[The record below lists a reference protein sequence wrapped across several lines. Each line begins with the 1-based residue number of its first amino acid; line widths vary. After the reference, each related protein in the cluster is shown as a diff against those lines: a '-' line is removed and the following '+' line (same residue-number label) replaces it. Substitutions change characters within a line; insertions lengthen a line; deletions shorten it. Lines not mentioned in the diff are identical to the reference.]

1 MNKEESD
8 ESQYYVKWE
17 THGRFV
23 TSVLCSLLE
32 HQSLVD
38 VVICCGTNTI
48 HVHKCVLAA
57 NSQYF
62 REQLER
68 NMGTEQIIMTGIDF
82 VIVRSLIEYMYCGI
96 TNISHKNLKYM
107 IAAANFFQIRGIQV
121 LVSDQPEI
129 GYEAGLINI
138 PPPVFLTKKPKYANS
153 CRALNTPSPPEN
165 YNMFKMPNGNDSYVQ
180 KKYKRKFVRSE
191 AEKACAKEAAASRL
205 ALEAL
210 QREIASTPQV
220 GSFVIEE
227 SCTETTVENFIPH
240 TDETYSEHLDH
251 DKNVPELQ
259 VMNFQ
264 DLSNSTFVNTQ
275 MIDMEKTQAV
285 GSIMQFDMS
294 TDKLQHMLGAE
305 VPTNLEIMFR
315 TSEGQL
321 VNITEEQFHN
331 LSDGT
336 LQYQFVDE
344 DGQLS
349 EVRQLQ
355 VPEQQPTLPS
365 YQTTEQHPFLEPSNF
380 SEGCE
385 KNEPNPQGTIPS
397 DMSLECKEDASDSFL
412 ETLRPYSSEN
422 VGKVKA
428 SDVDLEDIVDITDI
442 IDETGLNTLTKG
454 DPLQE
459 SSNRQDASL
468 LGGGD
473 CEIIEEELSPVK
485 MSGPRRMATSR
496 KKRLQ

>member
-1 MNKEESD
+1 MNKEESE

-68 NMGTEQIIMTGIDF
+68 NMGTEQIIITGIDF

-129 GYEAGLINI
+129 SYEAGLINI

-153 CRALNTPSPPEN
+153 CRVLNTTPPPEN
-165 YNMFKMPNGNDSYVQ
+165 YNMFKVPNAGNDSYVQ
-180 KKYKRKFVRSE
+180 KKYKRKFVRTE

-240 TDETYSEHLDH
+240 TDEAYSEHLDH
-251 DKNVPELQ
+251 DNNVPELQ

-264 DLSNSTFVNTQ
+264 DLNSSTFVNTQ
-275 MIDMEKTQAV
+275 MVDMEKTQAV

-294 TDKLQHMLGAE
+294 TDKLQHMLGTE

-355 VPEQQPTLPS
+355 VPEPS
-365 YQTTEQHPFLEPSNF
+365 YHTSTEEHSFIEASNF

-385 KNEPNPQGTIPS
+385 KNEPNPQESIS
-397 DMSLECKEDASDSFL
+397 IDMSLECKEDASEGFL
-412 ETLRPYSSEN
+412 ETLRPYSSDH

-442 IDETGLNTLTKG
+442 MEDTDLNPLTKG
-454 DPLQE
+454 DPLEE

-473 CEIIEEELSPVK
+473 CQIVGQELSPLK
-485 MSGPRRMATSR
+485 MSEPRRMATGR